1 MMQPSQ
7 QWLNNDAFASGP
19 YGKSR
24 GVAALLALFLGY
36 LGVHYFYCGKAG
48 AGVTFLLVN
57 LILGPLTCGIF
68 TSIFAI
74 FTLIQAILMF
84 CMTNEDFE
92 RKYVGP
98 ESSSF
103 PLF

>member
-36 LGVHYFYCGKAG
+36 LGVHYFYCGKGG
-48 AGVTFLLVN
+48 AGVTFLL
-57 LILGPLTCGIF
+57 LSLLSCGIF
-68 TSIFAI
+68 ATIIAI